1 TALLGEVGGA
11 SIAAANASEKTKT
24 VKGIISDHLTGENDR
39 EKKESWV
46 PRWMAFP
53 PSAYTTRGG
62 VGTVAAAE
70 RAKWLM
76 EDDELAEPAPQIA
89 ASAEEKKD
97 EDDSGEATHSEA
109 AEDGRIAA

>member
-1 TALLGEVGGA
+1 MEKPLG
-11 SIAAANASEKTKT
+11 IRTK
-24 VKGIISDHLTGENDR
+24 GSLTETQGRN
-39 EKKESWV
+39 KSV
-46 PRWMAFP
+46 TGPCP

-76 EDDELAEPAPQIA
+76 EEDEPSEPETQDEEVT
-89 ASAEEKKD
+89 ASAKD
-97 EDDSGEATHSEA
+97 EDDSGEAPHSEA

>member
-1 TALLGEVGGA
+1 
-11 SIAAANASEKTKT
+11 
-24 VKGIISDHLTGENDR
+24 SDHLTGENDR

-76 EDDELAEPAPQIA
+76 EEDESSEPEPQEADEA
-89 ASAEEKKD
+89 ASTTEEN
-97 EDDSGEATHSEA
+97 E
-109 AEDGRIAA
+109 RIAA